1 MARTSVC
8 DVTRTP
14 TSEGENHR
22 LKSVPRVMDTLIKDL
37 RYGMRGL
44 VNQPGFTAVAVLSIA
59 LGIGVNITIF
69 SFVNAALFRPL
80 PFSEPD
86 RLARVWDS
94 NAVSYPDYIA
104 YRDETTAFS
113 GLAAYAQ
120 RPMSLTV
127 NGQSSRVWSEFVSG
141 NYFDVLKANPA
152 LGRPFLGEEDRL
164 GANPVVVISNSLW
177 RGSFNSDPS
186 VIGKS
191 LSLNQR
197 PYTVIG
203 VMPEKFVGATVISVP
218 DLWVPLS
225 MEPVANP
232 GSRTLTSPDDGWLM
246 MMGRLRPNANIG
258 AAQVEVETIAARL
271 HHARRERN
279 SGPESPG
286 GRTVAVVAARG
297 LMVPPQGRTPALM
310 VVGVLMAVVSLVL
323 LVACA
328 NVANMLLARAVKR
341 RKEIAVR
348 LSLGAGR
355 WRITRQMLTESL
367 LLSII
372 GGGAGLFVALWGT
385 TLLAALLPQSFSGN
399 AIPPDVSPDLRVFAY
414 TLLLSLATGVIF
426 GLLPALQ
433 SSKPD
438 LVTALKDETIGL
450 GVTRRRLTL
459 RNLLVVTQIAVSVLL
474 LVMAGLFIR
483 NLRNTQHA
491 EPGFSTDAGLMAS
504 FDLGLAGY
512 NNAQGK
518 VFQQQLLERLR
529 ASAQVRSASYA
540 ETVPLSEGGST
551 SPLYV
556 EGEAT
561 PDRFDESSLVQ
572 HTTVATD
579 YFKTL
584 GIPLVRGRDFNDSDT
599 ASSTPVVIVNETL
612 AQRLSPDGNA
622 IGKRFRMDSQGDY
635 LEVVG
640 VARDIKYHHLA
651 EAPLFFGYRPLSQRN
666 RAVLTLHVRT
676 AGDPSSVISQVR
688 SEVKAL
694 DPNLPLMDVK
704 TMQEHMRL
712 PLAPAKLFASLS
724 SAFAVLALLLA
735 AIGLYG
741 VMAYVVGS
749 RTREIGIRMALGA
762 QIGGV
767 RKLIIGHGMRLA
779 LTGITLGLIAASAA
793 TRVLQSLLYG
803 VSATDPLTFVGV
815 AVLLAGVALFAC
827 YFPAQRAT
835 KVDPLDALRYE

>member
-1 MARTSVC
+1 
-8 DVTRTP
+8 
-14 TSEGENHR
+14 
-22 LKSVPRVMDTLIKDL
+22 MDILIKDL

-44 VNQPGFTAVAVLSIA
+44 VKQPGFTAVAVLSIA

-86 RLARVWDS
+86 RLARVWDGNS
-94 NAVSYPDYIA
+94 VSYPDYIA
-104 YRDETTAFS
+104 YRDGTTAFS
-113 GLAAYAQ
+113 GLTAYAQ

-127 NGQSSRVWSEFVSG
+127 NGQSNRVWSEFVSG

-152 LGRPFLGEEDRL
+152 LGRPFLEEEDRL

-197 PYTVIG
+197 PYAIIG

-218 DLWVPLS
+218 DLWVPLA

-232 GSRTLTSPDDGWLM
+232 GSRTLTSPDEGWLM
-246 MMGRLRPNANIG
+246 MLGRLRPDANIG

-286 GRTVAVVAARG
+286 GRTVAVLAARG

-310 VVGVLMAVVSLVL
+310 VVGVLMAVVGLVL

-372 GGGAGLFVALWGT
+372 GGGVGLLVALWGT
-385 TLLAALLPQSFSGN
+385 TLLAVLLPQSFSVN
-399 AIPPDVSPDLRVFAY
+399 AITPDLTPDVRVFAY
-414 TLLLSLATGVIF
+414 ALLLSLATGVIF

-438 LVTALKDETIGL
+438 LVTALKDETIRL
-450 GVTRRRLTL
+450 GVTRRLTP

-512 NNAQGK
+512 NDAQGK
-518 VFQQQLLERLR
+518 LFQRQLLERLR

-540 ETVPLSEGGST
+540 ETVPLGDGGST

-612 AQRLSPDGNA
+612 AQRLAPDGNA
-622 IGKRFRMDSQGDY
+622 IGKRFRMDSQGAY

-640 VARDIKYHHLA
+640 VARDIKYHQLA
-651 EAPLFFGYRPLSQRN
+651 EAPLFFGYRPMSQRY

-688 SEVKAL
+688 SDVKAL
-694 DPNLPLMDVK
+694 DPDLPLTDVK

-767 RKLIIGHGMRLA
+767 RKLIIGQGMRLA
-779 LTGITLGLIAASAA
+779 LTGIALGLIVAFAA
-793 TRVLQSLLYG
+793 TRVLTSLLYG
-803 VSATDPLTFVGV
+803 VSATDPITFIGV

-827 YFPAQRAT
+827 YIPAQRAT